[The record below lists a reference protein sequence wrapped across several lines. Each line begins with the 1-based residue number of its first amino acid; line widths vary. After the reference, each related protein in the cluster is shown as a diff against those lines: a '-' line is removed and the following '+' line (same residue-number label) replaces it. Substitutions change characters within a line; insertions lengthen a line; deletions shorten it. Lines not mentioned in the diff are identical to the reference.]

1 MPLIDM
7 EDWSDVE
14 VTMQEDVASFT
25 VPMLREELE
34 AYGQP
39 WTATERKATLVE
51 RLKQSILGYAF
62 GELDEDAGEEEGESD
77 DDESDDDESKG
88 ESKGGSRAGGRGRG
102 SSYDMGEELRRQ
114 TVVQLRDE
122 LEARGLAW
130 TSKDRK
136 AALIERVLAA
146 DEEQDAQVDRILG
159 DSDEDEN
166 GDGDEDGDE
175 DDGDYFPGEASEDEL
190 EMIMHKLAM
199 QQNVEEVDGGDDE
212 ADLEDDLTDGGN
224 ASEED
229 VGEVVHKLRRQQLAE
244 AACAEGVGPSLS
256 PSPLTPIADW
266 LDQVGGAL
274 AALLLC
280 VAGAAM
286 PFALCFHLHREGHL
300 SNGACQGFAV
310 CTAPL
315 ALVWMKRKLIMAWYR
330 LTGSSLP
337 QGTKAAVSVLGPAP
351 GKFLQTTHGLTHYI
365 LEGPAE
371 GPLVVLQHG
380 LGSSATVWDLHDIAG
395 GLVEAGNRVLR
406 YDLYD
411 RGWSETDAKAYRVEE
426 TGIHGL
432 RFDLDMHV
440 QQMEDVLAA
449 LGLENE
455 RLVHFGH
462 STGGAVGIEFARRHP
477 ARSAGLALVD
487 AVCLPTHKR
496 EYS

>member
-88 ESKGGSRAGGRGRG
+88 ESKGGSSRAGGRGRG

-224 ASEED
+224 ASE
-229 VGEVVHKLRRQQLAE
+229 VV
-244 AACAEGVGPSLS
+244 
-256 PSPLTPIADW
+256 D
-266 LDQVGGAL
+266 
-274 AALLLC
+274 
-280 VAGAAM
+280 
-286 PFALCFHLHREGHL
+286 
-300 SNGACQGFAV
+300 
-310 CTAPL
+310 
-315 ALVWMKRKLIMAWYR
+315 
-330 LTGSSLP
+330 
-337 QGTKAAVSVLGPAP
+337 
-351 GKFLQTTHGLTHYI
+351 
-365 LEGPAE
+365 
-371 GPLVVLQHG
+371 
-380 LGSSATVWDLHDIAG
+380 
-395 GLVEAGNRVLR
+395 
-406 YDLYD
+406 
-411 RGWSETDAKAYRVEE
+411 
-426 TGIHGL
+426 
-432 RFDLDMHV
+432 
-440 QQMEDVLAA
+440 
-449 LGLENE
+449 
-455 RLVHFGH
+455 
-462 STGGAVGIEFARRHP
+462 
-477 ARSAGLALVD
+477 
-487 AVCLPTHKR
+487 
-496 EYS
+496 